1 MSKAKNPVCL
11 LDFGKEAL
19 PLGREPEVG
28 KFGTDQQQGG
38 L

>member
-11 LDFGKEAL
+11 LDFGNDIL

-28 KFGTDQQQGG
+28 KLGSDQ
-38 L
+38 